1 MNLGNQ
7 FLGLPIFPHSFIPNR
22 LMGLIPAFDMGIE
35 WNTIYAQC
43 LACEQSVNTPIVN
56 SP

>member
-1 MNLGNQ
+1 MTLGNQ

-22 LMGLIPAFDMGIE
+22 LMGLIPAFDMGIK

-43 LACEQSVNTPIVN
+43 LACEHSVNTAIVN